1 MAGDSA
7 VASESRLFVGA
18 PFLAAQL
25 SLWEHAYSQLV
36 VPGNT
41 HRYAVPAL
49 SDRLSA
55 GQIPSGIREEQ
66 LWGLFSPYG
75 VIRNLH
81 LLKGFDSKPRGCAM
95 VLFARWSQAESA
107 AEALNGKTGQLL
119 GQTRPLVVHFANP
132 RRSPQGPPEPG
143 IAPRKLFVGQV
154 SGALPALTHMPVFRD
169 PTACACAASVC
180 LWSQRG
186 LGCSDLELLSC
197 VSVLVS
203 YSQARPAGAAV

>member
-1 MAGDSA
+1 M
-7 VASESRLFVGA
+7 R
-18 PFLAAQL
+18 FLAVQL
-25 SLWEHAYSQLV
+25 SLWGPVYSQLV
-36 VPGNT
+36 VPRNIYE
-41 HRYAVPAL
+41 YAGPAL
-49 SDRLSA
+49 SAWLGA

-154 SGALPALTHMPVFRD
+154 SGALPALTQMPVLQD
-169 PTACACAASVC
+169 PTARACATSVC
-180 LWSQRG
+180 LWPLCG
-186 LGCSDLELLSC
+186 PG
-197 VSVLVS
+197 
-203 YSQARPAGAAV
+203 